1 MKEVILYFKSN
12 YGVDANTVLTI
23 FVSTLVFAIGLLLQR
38 INTFITSLSEKKKIR
53 NLFELN
59 LETLIRHTFKQ
70 HVEYEKSALL
80 LVPSSDAFFVLTR
93 VSIPSAEIIE
103 RIGYQ
108 NIYEAYF
115 TGFRINF
122 FPNNKMR
129 LKAFN
134 KIWAI
139 ISSIKFV
146 QAQSF
151 SRFDE
156 FIKLYN
162 EYNEHRNSALS
173 NHQKFVD
180 NLFTEIN
187 FIGNI
192 SVETKKYIEELD
204 AIHYNW
210 QHSKNRTN
218 MTVVHRKLILPT
230 RILNRKNNRLPLAN
244 STNENLLKATHGYIN
259 QNKLLKA
266 NRIQVGIYSNNFKVY
281 SRTSK
286 MCLNILRSN
295 FDQIRFFKGR
305 H

>member
-12 YGVDANTVLTI
+12 YGADANTVLTI

-38 INTFITSLSEKKKIR
+38 INTITTSLSEKKNIR

-59 LETLIRHTFKQ
+59 LETLIKQTLKQ
-70 HVEYEKSALL
+70 HEEYKKTALL
-80 LVPSSDAFFVLTR
+80 LVPSSNDFFVFTR
-93 VSIPSAEIIE
+93 VSIPSVEIIE

-122 FPNNKMR
+122 FSDNKMR

-139 ISSIKFV
+139 LSSIKFV

-151 SRFDE
+151 SRSDE

-162 EYNEHRNSALS
+162 EHNEHRNSAL
-173 NHQKFVD
+173 NDHRKFVD
-180 NLFTEIN
+180 SLFTEIN
-187 FIGNI
+187 FHRNI
-192 SVETKKYIEELD
+192 SIETKKYIEELD
-204 AIHYNW
+204 AIHYHW

-244 STNENLLKATHGYIN
+244 SINENLLKVTHEYIN
-259 QNKLLKA
+259 QNKLLKN
-266 NRIQVGIYSNNFKVY
+266 NRMQFNIYSDNFKLY

-295 FDQIRFFKGR
+295 FYQFIFFKGR